1 MFPGGDVRSQNPSR
15 RLYSGLCWAEPVRAS
30 GLHRIVRPA
39 GAEAGLTLIEVL
51 VTVTILTIGLLG
63 VAALQVRMQLAQAEA
78 HHRSHAV
85 FLLRGMVSRINA
97 NRDNARDYVTATALG
112 TGNTMQ
118 DCTGLADATLDLCEW
133 NNALLGAAQNTQNGQ
148 QTGGMIDARG
158 CITNIVDT
166 MPREFVVAVTWQG
179 LVRTAAPASTTC
191 GQGLYGDDQLRR
203 ALIARVT
210 IGCLQNDPATGACVT
225 P

>member
-15 RLYSGLCWAEPVRAS
+15 RLYLLLTRDRRISRAT
-30 GLHRIVRPA
+30 
-39 GAEAGLTLIEVL
+39 GARGVTLIEVL
-51 VTVTILTIGLLG
+51 VTIAILTVGLLG

-97 NRDNARDYVTATALG
+97 NRDNARDYVTTRALG

-118 DCTGLADATLDLCEW
+118 DCTGLADAALDLCEW
-133 NNALLGAAQNTQNGQ
+133 NNALLGAAENTQNGQ

-158 CITNIVDT
+158 CITNVVDR

-179 LVRTAAPASTTC
+179 LVRTAAPASTPC

-203 ALIARVT
+203 VLIARVT